1 MGFGVYMN
9 MVPLLC
15 VDMPAIRTALATLM
29 RGDHDKG
36 WLSAFALK
44 CASWTAVNSGTSGR
58 SPCSSVGNTGHE
70 SVRDANCLGSR
81 KLVCILVCG
90 S

>member
-58 SPCSSVGNTGHE
+58 SPCSSVGNMDHQ